1 MPYWI
6 LRRPN
11 SPRSLAKSQVLVAKG
26 EEVAGNFK
34 LCCLSVGLSV
44 CWSVCVFV
52 CLICL
57 PANWFLSFYIF
68 FLCLTLSICLPV
80 CLFICCSSTF
90 SLSFV
95 GFVVD

>member
-1 MPYWI
+1 MGDSAVLHSWPDQRECRVGRLCAMPYWI

-44 CWSVCVFV
+44 
-52 CLICL
+52 
-57 PANWFLSFYIF
+57 FLS
-68 FLCLTLSICLPV
+68 V
-80 CLFICCSSTF
+80 
-90 SLSFV
+90 
-95 GFVVD
+95 